1 MCTLPNLPL
10 PDLESVTAHALLE
23 KIDSKLDVL
32 LEKANLTQFN
42 GSGMLDAETL
52 LHLPRHLCQTAMVV
66 LKEGAVTAEQVAEKT
81 GKCRSDESSYLN
93 TIVTMGL
100 LEKSRVNPNHPAPKS
115 LAPINKKGR
124 VRVYFSVARC
134 NKQST
139 T

>member
-1 MCTLPNLPL
+1 MCSLPNLPFH
-10 PDLESVTAHALLE
+10 DLESITAHALL
-23 KIDSKLDVL
+23 KSINQKLDAL
-32 LEKANLTQFN
+32 LEKANMTQFN

-52 LHLPRHLCQTAMVV
+52 LKLPHHLCQTAMVV

-93 TIVTMGL
+93 TLVTMGL
-100 LEKSRVNPNHPAPKS
+100 LEKSRVNPNHPAAEG
-115 LAPINKKGR
+115 LAPLNKKGR
-124 VRVYFSVARC
+124 MRVYFSVVPC